1 MSKDY
6 RGFSDDLEFYEVEDK
21 KWKVKEVKGLKPKE
35 LSKVYTELA
44 KQEES
49 ALTLTEQIAYNDK
62 WDSWAKDVLETYL
75 EFDYDKEVENYDI
88 TVLRK
93 MGAEIFS
100 FLMIAGTSR
109 KEFERSKMQYME
121 MRKNS
126 GKTKNSENPSS

>member
-1 MSKDY
+1 MSEQY
-6 RGFSDDLEFYEVEDK
+6 RGFSDDLEFYHIEDK

-49 ALTLTEQIAYNDK
+49 TLTLTEQIEYNDR
-62 WDSWAKDVLETYL
+62 WDTWAKDVLETYL
-75 EFDYDKEVENYDI
+75 EFDYNTEVENYDI

-121 MRKNS
+121 MQKNS
-126 GKTKNSENPSS
+126 GKTENSEKPT